1 MYIVKLTPRDDLF
14 CALDRFELEC
24 GQLNHKYYHHVNLIL
39 FYKTLQLLSAM
50 IVSLCL
56 YNCISTCF
64 VSLLAFLH
72 FFVLLYRSVCHMCVF
87 VFATSIDQCYRSAA
101 STNICPCPPF
111 ALVTLLFIQWW
122 SRSHW
127 ALLAFVAHMCVLCF
141 SVSVFVFAINIEWGE
156 MSPNLCVSIS
166 VRCWYLPQFF
176 RRYILGGGK
185 TTCQKKSQ
193 RSFQIQI
200 WIRKNQ
206 IGLRDSNVAKKL
218 LKFSFFLRKLELQTI
233 LSCLT
238 WSLQH
243 EYRLQNICP
252 NLRIYKWE

>member
-1 MYIVKLTPRDDLF
+1 MF
-14 CALDRFELEC
+14 CITFGFFFA
-24 GQLNHKYYHHVNLIL
+24 
-39 FYKTLQLLSAM
+39 S
-50 IVSLCL
+50 
-56 YNCISTCF
+56 F
-64 VSLLAFLH
+64 V
-72 FFVLLYRSVCHMCVF
+72 FFVLVGMSYVCVF
-87 VFATSIDQCYRSAA
+87 VFATSIDQLCRSAA

-111 ALVTLLFIQWW
+111 ALATLLFIQRWT
-122 SRSHW
+122 RSHS
-127 ALLAFVAHMCVLCF
+127 ALLAFVAHTCVLCC
-141 SVSVFVFAINIEWGE
+141 VFVFAINIEWGE

-166 VRCWYLPQFF
+166 VRHWYLPQFF

-200 WIRKNQ
+200 WIQKNQ

-233 LSCLT
+233 LPCLT

-243 EYRLQNICP
+243 EYRLQNICQ
-252 NLRIYKWE
+252 NLRIYKSGLVPIWVVYHYLYLQIL